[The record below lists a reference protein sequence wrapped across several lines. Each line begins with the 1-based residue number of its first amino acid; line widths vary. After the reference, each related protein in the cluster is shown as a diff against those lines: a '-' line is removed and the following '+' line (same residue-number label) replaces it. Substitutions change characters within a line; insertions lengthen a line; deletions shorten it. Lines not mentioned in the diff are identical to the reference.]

1 MLTISVF
8 AVVVLLVLFAIVTYN
23 ALVRARIRV
32 REAWSGIDVQLRRRA
47 SLLPNLMKTVQAYAT
62 HERGT
67 FEAVTEARAAL
78 QRAGGAA
85 DSARANDALSQALG
99 RLFAVAER
107 YPELRASENFRSLQ
121 ADLNDAEEKIAYAR
135 QFYNRNVLDYN
146 GRIEVFP
153 GVAISRLF
161 AFTPSEFFETDE
173 TGRAEVEMT
182 FGQPSAPAG
191 GTVPP
196 PSA

>member
-1 MLTISVF
+1 MLTIGVF
-8 AVVVLLVLFAIVTYN
+8 AVVVLVVLFAIVTYN
-23 ALVRARIRV
+23 TLVRARIRV

-85 DSARANDALSQALG
+85 DSARANDVLSQALG
-99 RLFAVAER
+99 RLFAVAEN

-121 ADLNDAEEKIAYAR
+121 ADLSDVEEKIAYAR

-146 GRIEVFP
+146 ARIEVFP
-153 GVAISRLF
+153 GVAFSRVF
-161 AFTPSEFFETDE
+161 AFEAFEFFETDE
-173 TGRAEVEMT
+173 SGRAEVEVT
-182 FGQPSAPAG
+182 FEQPSARAG